1 MLSDYKK
8 STHYVIDIETLGTK
22 PGCPILQIGA
32 VQVRDGEIEKSKLIT
47 VAFSYPY
54 KEKFKK
60 IDKKTICWWLYE
72 HPETLSALISDSVY
86 EGLPISQA
94 LIALI
99 EFCDL
104 NRSSAF
110 FWSKHPCFDFPILEK
125 AFKTCKY
132 KKPWEFWQIREIATL
147 EDKCFL
153 KSEPQKN
160 SHNALED
167 AKNEA
172 MTLIQVIWPENE
184 K

>member
-32 VQVRDGEIEKSKLIT
+32 VQVRDGEIKESKLIT
-47 VAFSYPY
+47 VAMDPFC
-54 KEKFKK
+54 KDLFRK
-60 IDKKTICWWLYE
+60 INKRTIFWWVYE
-72 HPETLSALISDSVY
+72 HPETLSALISDSFFK
-86 EGLPISQA
+86 GIPIGEA
-94 LIALI
+94 LIDLI

-125 AFKTCKY
+125 AFKTCKVEE
-132 KKPWEFWQIREIATL
+132 PWEFWQIRDIATL

-172 MTLIQVIWPENE
+172 MTLIRVIWSENE